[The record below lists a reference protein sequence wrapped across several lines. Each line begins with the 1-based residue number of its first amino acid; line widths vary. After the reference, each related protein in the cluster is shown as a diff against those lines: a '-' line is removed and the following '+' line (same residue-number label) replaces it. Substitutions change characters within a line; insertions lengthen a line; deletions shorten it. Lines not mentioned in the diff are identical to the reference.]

1 MVTSRGIR
9 SADRFRFFWVT
20 TSTADPIPP
29 TPSIFFFERSLYR
42 ETVFLKGNHEANFL
56 EVLRDSTKLEDWRR
70 FSGLQTLMSY
80 GTQPS
85 LNPDA
90 VAQTDLIGAL
100 IELDNNTV
108 ERSIRPIALNRKNA
122 LFAGSDGGA
131 EHWATI
137 ASLIETCELNGVD
150 PPAYLADVLTRIV
163 TTDSRPLKA
172 VNGEQRLR

>member
-42 ETVFLKGNHEANFL
+42 EKS
-56 EVLRDSTKLEDWRR
+56 LR
-70 FSGLQTLMSY
+70 
-80 GTQPS
+80 TQPS